1 MEKNESSP
9 YFLSI
14 WLYIILVKQKEK
26 NPLHKKYK
34 KGGIIMGRFLEG
46 LMDVLEVVADGINET
61 AEKRLKVIDDTADL
75 FLRITEYNTNKDT
88 IENKMKQQMM
98 VFEPYD
104 RRGFLEAI
112 ERKTNEKKCYREM
125 LVNDIARKLK
135 KSL

>member
-61 AEKRLKVIDDTADL
+61 AEKRMKLLDDSADL
-75 FLRITEYNTNKDT
+75 FLRLTEYSTSKDF
-88 IENKMKQQMM
+88 IEEKMKKQLS
-98 VFEPYD
+98 VFESYD
-104 RRGFLEAI
+104 RRGFLEAV

>member
-34 KGGIIMGRFLEG
+34 KGGIIMGRFFNG

-61 AEKRLKVIDDTADL
+61 AEKRLKLLDDTADL

-88 IENKMKQQMM
+88 IEDKMKKQLLENSLCKEENI
-98 VFEPYD
+98 FEGLRYLD
-104 RRGFLEAI
+104 
-112 ERKTNEKKCYREM
+112 
-125 LVNDIARKLK
+125 
-135 KSL
+135 